1 MDYQVFTNPFL
12 PVLLLQNLKFPS
24 LGTVLGS
31 KAKKFRIRVPTVDI
45 LSSLQ
50 RLDLEDLRSMIS
62 PNRELDPEFEQSIG
76 NEVSTVA
83 LMSRKLSKALGLED
97 MSLP

>member
-1 MDYQVFTNPFL
+1 M
-12 PVLLLQNLKFPS
+12 S
-24 LGTVLGS
+24 
-31 KAKKFRIRVPTVDI
+31 R
-45 LSSLQ
+45 
-50 RLDLEDLRSMIS
+50 LEDMRSKIS
-62 PNRELDPEFEQSIG
+62 PNRELDPESEQSIG